1 MQQHFGGMQRN
12 KEKEGMGK
20 GKKNIRN
27 ILERLNSLGLQTN
40 STMPFL
46 KRSSGE
52 DESNVI
58 KYISNY
64 VLLETR
70 WSFLQK

>member
-12 KEKEGMGK
+12 KEKEGIGK

-46 KRSSGE
+46 KRSSEE